1 MELASCHRSDAL
13 NFEASAGLLENLS
26 KPFFFLHMVII
37 YMLLFSYASW
47 FSFKIFKFVLL
58 FCSLCL
64 LMIM

>member
-1 MELASCHRSDAL
+1 
-13 NFEASAGLLENLS
+13 
-26 KPFFFLHMVII
+26 MVII